1 MDQVTRG
8 QRRGTIRIEVQESRE
23 EEAIVIMAM
32 AMIVVK
38 DEILTGFNIHMILFH
53 IHMYIVIQL

>member
-8 QRRGTIRIEVQESRE
+8 QRRGTTRIEVQELRE
-23 EEAIVIMAM
+23 EEAIAIMAM

-38 DEILTGFNIHMILFH
+38 DEILTGFYIHMILFH
-53 IHMYIVIQL
+53 IHMYIII